1 MAACAGRL
9 SVGSGLVLT
18 SQVQH
23 STLEPA
29 WGEEFR
35 LLVKEPATQSLTVE
49 LLDWDRFNNDDHIGR
64 RAPAPLALLW
74 WPGPAATATCTQ

>member
-1 MAACAGRL
+1 M
-9 SVGSGLVLT
+9 GSGLVLT

-35 LLVKEPATQSLTVE
+35 LLVKEPGSQSLTVQ
-49 LLDWDRFNNDDHIGR
+49 LFDWDRFNADDRIGGH
-64 RAPAPLALLW
+64 APMFPFLDCA
-74 WPGPAATATCTQ
+74 

>member
-1 MAACAGRL
+1 M
-9 SVGSGLVLT
+9 GSGLVLT

-49 LLDWDRFNNDDHIGR
+49 LLDWDRFNNDDHIGW
-64 RAPAPLALLW
+64 RAPAPLIPCGGRSRL
-74 WPGPAATATCTQ
+74 